1 MERRSRRQSLPCFV
15 HGGMSSARLQGWKN
29 SLNGSKCPL
38 RMSTDAGASVKFGG
52 IQHAGMIVEDTQK
65 ALKFYTQVLG
75 MVDDTATRPNLAFK
89 GAFVR
94 AGAQQ
99 VHLMELPNPDPKQ
112 GRPDHGGRD
121 KHVAFSVKNIDP
133 LVESLEK
140 NGVKYTMS
148 KSGRRALFCR
158 DIDCNALEF
167 VEQADL

>member
-1 MERRSRRQSLPCFV
+1 MERRKDQQKLLCFV
-15 HGGMSSARLQGWKN
+15 HE
-29 SLNGSKCPL
+29 
-38 RMSTDAGASVKFGG
+38 GASGLFLQHRRSDRIQPKCATRMCVGAEVSVEFGG
-52 IQHAGMIVEDTQK
+52 IQHAGMIVENTQK
-65 ALKFYTQVLG
+65 ALKFYTKVLG

-133 LVESLEK
+133 LIKSLDE

-167 VEQADL
+167 IEQTDL